1 VRGGPVMQHGRWL
14 GIAAA
19 GVFSVAAAPVAA
31 AAPALTSGGVALHVH
46 GATSGNWSG
55 YADIA
60 VSKPYTFVEANWT
73 EPKYTCDGNSPE
85 SSAVWVG
92 LEGYGDQTVEQGGTI
107 AICSGK
113 NQGTHYAWWEMY
125 PHNSVQEIFPVK
137 VGDKMYASVTY
148 NAGSSKPYNIYVWD
162 ETSDVSLN
170 VNEACSTTCNR
181 SSAEWI
187 VESPGINGQIAYLP
201 KFKPIVFTEGFS
213 SVTPGAT
220 SVSSIKSFAHQ
231 AITMTGA
238 SGNRAVPSALTSNG
252 EGFSDKW
259 VSSTP

>member
-1 VRGGPVMQHGRWL
+1 MKHGRWL

-31 AAPALTSGGVALHVH
+31 AAPALTSGGVMTHIH
-46 GATSGNWSG
+46 GATSTNWSG
-55 YADIA
+55 YVDTAIKK
-60 VSKPYTFVEANWT
+60 KPYTFVEANWT

-85 SSAVWVG
+85 ASAVWVG
-92 LEGYGDQTVEQGGTI
+92 LDGDGSQTVEQGGTI

-113 NQGTHYAWWEMY
+113 SQGTHYAWWEMY
-125 PHNSVQEIFPVK
+125 PHNSVQEVFPVK

-148 NAGSSKPYNIYVWD
+148 NAGSSTPYNIFVWD

-170 VNEACSTTCNR
+170 MNEACSTTCSR
-181 SSAEWI
+181 VSAEWV
-187 VESPGINGQIAYLP
+187 VESPGFGGQIAYLP

-213 SVTPGAT
+213 SVTPGAGT
-220 SVSSIKSFAHQ
+220 VSSIKSFAHQ
-231 AITMTGA
+231 AITMVGA

-259 VSSTP
+259 VSSAP

>member
-1 VRGGPVMQHGRWL
+1 MKHVGWF

-19 GVFSVAAAPVAA
+19 GFVSLAAAPVAS
-31 AAPALTSGGVALHVH
+31 AAPALTSGGVALHIH

-55 YADIA
+55 YVDTEKK
-60 VSKPYTFVEANWT
+60 KPYTFVEANWT

-92 LEGYGDQTVEQGGTI
+92 LDGDTDQTVEQGGTI

-125 PHNSVQEIFPVK
+125 PANAVQEIFPVK

-148 NAGSSKPYNIYVWD
+148 NAGAARPYNIFVWD

-170 VNEACSTTCNR
+170 ENEVCSSTCSR

-187 VESPGINGQIAYLP
+187 VESPGFGTQIAYLP

-213 SVTPGAT
+213 SVVPGAT
-220 SVSSIKSFAHQ
+220 TVASIASFTHVAF
-231 AITMTGA
+231 TMTG
-238 SGNRAVPSALTSNG
+238 SGGNRAVPSALTSNG

-259 VSSTP
+259 ISSAP

>member
-1 VRGGPVMQHGRWL
+1 MKHGRWL
-14 GIAAA
+14 GLAAA

-31 AAPALTSGGVALHVH
+31 AAPALTSGGVALHIH

-55 YADIA
+55 YVDTA
-60 VSKPYTFVEANWT
+60 VTNPYTFLEANWT

-85 SSAVWVG
+85 SWAVWVG
-92 LEGYGDQTVEQGGTI
+92 LDGWSDQTVEQGGTI

-162 ETSDVSLN
+162 ETSNMSLN
-170 VNEACSTTCNR
+170 VNEACSSTCSR

-187 VESPGINGQIAYLP
+187 VESPGIDGQIAYLP

-213 SVTPGAT
+213 SVNPGAT
-220 SVSSIKSFAHQ
+220 SGSSIKSFAHQ
-231 AITMTGA
+231 AVTMTGA